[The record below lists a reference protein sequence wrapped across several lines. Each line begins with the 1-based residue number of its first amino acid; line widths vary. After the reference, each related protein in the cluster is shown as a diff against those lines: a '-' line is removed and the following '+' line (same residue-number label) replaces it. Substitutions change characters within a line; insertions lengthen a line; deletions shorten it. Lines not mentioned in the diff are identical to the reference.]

1 MLIFVV
7 CYHSSSRSPLEQKA
21 LPFTQKGQHESN
33 HQPTIPSVNLYANR
47 PEQTMASSRPSL
59 INYPIVGL
67 PHGNFD

>member
-7 CYHSSSRSPLEQKA
+7 CYRSSSRSPLEPKA
-21 LPFTQKGQHESN
+21 LPSTQKGQHESN
-33 HQPTIPSVNLYANR
+33 RRPTISSVNLYANR

-59 INYPIVGL
+59 VNYPIVGL